1 MPNHTSNQ
9 GTKNWNN
16 IEMLFP
22 LVRLKEKWSLP
33 TSSIDEGRKKNGN
46 LIPRW
51 WERVTCQNLIKRK
64 TCVSRGPTILFQ
76 HLHPREIP
84 QPVHKWIWLE
94 TTWISIRR
102 KKDKSNMGGFQEE
115 LLGSN
120 WGEWLRKPG
129 MQSDIPSEAPFM
141 KNLPHLFTG
150 DGWELILK
158 YLTGMINV
166 NYTIECLH
174 QKLKTFSFIL

>member
-33 TSSIDEGRKKNGN
+33 TSSIDEGKKKNGN

-102 KKDKSNMGGFQEE
+102 KIEHGRISRRVAGQQLRGMAKETWDA
-115 LLGSN
+115 
-120 WGEWLRKPG
+120 EW
-129 MQSDIPSEAPFM
+129 
-141 KNLPHLFTG
+141 
-150 DGWELILK
+150 
-158 YLTGMINV
+158 
-166 NYTIECLH
+166 YT
-174 QKLKTFSFIL
+174 